1 MLLLNDFY
9 SRKNNIEDV
18 SHDWASLFFEEVNFD
33 SFQELYNE
41 TDKTQ
46 IKNIHWPKKKQQKTE
61 QNKKRNR
68 SFNLM
73 RGSYVVHRSN
83 VTGEI
88 NGYAQGFCKQNQ
100 TFIPILHIKSLAL
113 IFYLHLKA

>member
-1 MLLLNDFY
+1 
-9 SRKNNIEDV
+9 
-18 SHDWASLFFEEVNFD
+18 
-33 SFQELYNE
+33 
-41 TDKTQ
+41 
-46 IKNIHWPKKKQQKTE
+46 
-61 QNKKRNR
+61 
-68 SFNLM
+68 M

-88 NGYAQGFCKQNQ
+88 NGYAQGFCKQNIRENQ

>member
-1 MLLLNDFY
+1 
-9 SRKNNIEDV
+9 
-18 SHDWASLFFEEVNFD
+18 
-33 SFQELYNE
+33 
-41 TDKTQ
+41 
-46 IKNIHWPKKKQQKTE
+46 
-61 QNKKRNR
+61 
-68 SFNLM
+68 M